1 MQKEMSYEEI
11 VYCNLYAEQVIKQY
25 QKCNNGMLPLDRND
39 AEWTLEEFNN
49 GQHSFKS
56 LYHLDID
63 DYKDVIIETI
73 GFMVEMEWLYERI

>member
-39 AEWTLEEFNN
+39 AEWSLEEFNN

-56 LYHLDID
+56 LYNLNID

-73 GFMVEMEWLYERI
+73 GFMVEMEWLYE

>member
-39 AEWTLEEFNN
+39 AEWSLEEFNN

-56 LYHLDID
+56 LYNLDID
-63 DYKDVIIETI
+63 DYKHAIIQTI
-73 GFMVEMEWLYERI
+73 GSTLQTQRL